1 MDVLNLTED
10 ALEAKCVEWRRWFH
24 EHPEVSTEEKKT
36 SEKIFTILK
45 DLGLDPVR
53 GTDHYGVAA
62 TLKGGKPGPMVAL
75 RADID
80 ALSVKEATGLP
91 YASQN
96 PGVMHACGHD
106 VHTTNLLAVCDI
118 LNRTKDQWKGR
129 VRAVSSRQRKMAA
142 VVGK

>member
-53 GTDHYGVAA
+53 GTDHYGVA
-62 TLKGGKPGPMVAL
+62 GPISM
-75 RADID
+75 
-80 ALSVKEATGLP
+80 P
-91 YASQN
+91 F
-96 PGVMHACGHD
+96 P
-106 VHTTNLLAVCDI
+106 
-118 LNRTKDQWKGR
+118 
-129 VRAVSSRQRKMAA
+129 
-142 VVGK
+142 

>member
-106 VHTTNLLAVCDI
+106 HSAGNHP
-118 LNRTKDQWKGR
+118 
-129 VRAVSSRQRKMAA
+129 AA
-142 VVGK
+142 APP